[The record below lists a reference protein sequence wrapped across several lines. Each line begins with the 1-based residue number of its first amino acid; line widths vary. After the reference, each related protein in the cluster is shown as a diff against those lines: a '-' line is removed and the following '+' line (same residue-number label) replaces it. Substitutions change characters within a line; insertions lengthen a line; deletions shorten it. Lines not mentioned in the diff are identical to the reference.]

1 MKRALTA
8 AVLAV
13 CFLASVYADEST
25 KDPQRVRAAL
35 ARIPV
40 TDKDLGYK
48 TLGERLP
55 NLGMVVQYVK
65 FAKIE
70 KGEDE
75 PPYFFAGDQVIDIF
89 LSEPNQVVKAICPI
103 SGGRASYVIRGKKVI
118 PQTRT
123 AYWLM
128 TNRCDYKG

>member
-1 MKRALTA
+1 MKRVLIA
-8 AVLAV
+8 AMLAV
-13 CFLASVYADEST
+13 CFLSPVHADEST
-25 KDPQRVRAAL
+25 KDPKRVRAAL
-35 ARIPV
+35 DRIPV

-75 PPYFFAGDQVIDIF
+75 PPDFFAGDQIIDIF
-89 LSEPNQVVKAICPI
+89 LSEPNQVIKAICPI
-103 SGGRASYVIRGKKVI
+103 SGGRASYVIRGKKII

-128 TNRCDYKG
+128 TNRCDYNG